1 MRLTIGLRADH
12 IVEQICGQRLLWT
25 HSAKTC
31 FLSWTNRQEIRTIEQ
46 FQSKAMDI
54 YSPHS
59 TNAGAGEAQTKADK

>member
-1 MRLTIGLRADH
+1 MDALRQD
-12 IVEQICGQRLLWT
+12 LLP
-25 HSAKTC
+25 C
-31 FLSWTNRQEIRTIEQ
+31 WTNRQEIRTIEQ